1 MIYLIVKFVVNM
13 VIIIIIQAVIIVNLT
28 KLIYFSI
35 IISLDFI
42 ILDYLD
48 PLKEYYNYFI
58 IVPEL
63 SF

>member
-1 MIYLIVKFVVNM
+1 MYLIVKFVVNI

-28 KLIYFSI
+28 KLMYFSI

-48 PLKEYYNYFI
+48 P
-58 IVPEL
+58 
-63 SF
+63 

>member
-28 KLIYFSI
+28 KLMYFSI